1 MTDGIDVTEFCIYFE
16 MLRQLLKRSGNSVTG
31 KQRA

>member
-1 MTDGIDVTEFCIYFE
+1 MTDGIDVMEYFYFE